1 MYKQQYIQLEILY
14 TPENTTDDKTIE
26 WSSSDE
32 TVATVS
38 ETGHLLALKQGT
50 TTITAKSGNLT
61 DSFELTVKEIPLT
74 ALKINAETQN
84 LKVGES
90 LKLEAEFIPNNSTE
104 YRTLEWTSS
113 DESIITVD
121 NQGNVTAVKPGK
133 AIVTAVAYNGVKT
146 QIELTVEEED
156 VTTSQDNKDEGKEE
170 EKVESPQTGDI
181 NIAFYIGLMI
191 VSLVGIIK
199 SIKRK

>member
-1 MYKQQYIQLEILY
+1 MK
-14 TPENTTDDKTIE
+14 DDKKKYYDVTKNIKP
-26 WSSSDE
+26 
-32 TVATVS
+32 
-38 ETGHLLALKQGT
+38 HK
-50 TTITAKSGNLT
+50 N
-61 DSFELTVKEIPLT
+61 
-74 ALKINAETQN
+74 
-84 LKVGES
+84 
-90 LKLEAEFIPNNSTE
+90 
-104 YRTLEWTSS
+104 
-113 DESIITVD
+113 IIKFL
-121 NQGNVTAVKPGK
+121 NMNVKPGK